1 MGIKNLNSY
10 LTKKCSINSIF
21 KTSIQSISGKTIA
34 IDISIYLY
42 KYLNQNSLLENI
54 YLMIHI
60 FKANNI
66 NPIFVFDGKSPIEKW
81 DTLKERYQLRKAA
94 EETYLKLKAVLEA
107 IEIPDSMKKEKIKE
121 LNYIKQKTTRIT
133 KTHIANVKELICAFG
148 CPYIDAPG
156 EADQLC
162 AFLVNSGHAYGC
174 LSDDMDMLLYGCPV
188 IIRNLN
194 LTDATI
200 SIYNTENI
208 LKELDMDLEHFRKI
222 IILTGTD
229 YNKNIHNIS
238 IDLYESIH
246 FYRKFTEQSEGTDFY
261 GWILKCFP
269 DHIKN
274 IDRLDFVYKLF
285 MLSDFHFEYLP
296 DNIKSTDYKKIQ
308 ELLEPEGF
316 IFI

>member
-1 MGIKNLNSY
+1 MGIKNLNTY
-10 LTKKCSINSIF
+10 LTKKCSTNSIF
-21 KTSIQSISGKTIA
+21 KTSIKTISGKTIA

-42 KYLNQNSLLENI
+42 KYLNRNSLLENI
-54 YLMIHI
+54 YFMIHI
-60 FKANNI
+60 FKENNI

-94 EETYLKLKAVLEA
+94 EESYLKLKAELEA
-107 IEIPDSMKKEKIKE
+107 IEIPDSIKKEKIKE
-121 LNYIKQKTTRIT
+121 LNVIKQKTTKIT
-133 KTHIANVKELICAFG
+133 KENIVNVKELIAVFG
-148 CPYIDAPG
+148 CQYIDAPG

-162 AFLVNSGHAYGC
+162 AFLVNRGYAYGC

-194 LTDATI
+194 LADATI
-200 SIYNTENI
+200 TIYNTENI
-208 LKELDMDLEHFRKI
+208 LKEIDMDLEHFRKI

-229 YNKNIHNIS
+229 YNKNVQNIS
-238 IDLYESIH
+238 IDLYESIN
-246 FYRKFTEQSEGTDFY
+246 FYRKFATQTEESDFY
-261 GWILKCFP
+261 TWILKCFP

-296 DNIKSTDYKKIQ
+296 NNIKSINYEKIQ
-308 ELLEPEGF
+308 EILEPEGF